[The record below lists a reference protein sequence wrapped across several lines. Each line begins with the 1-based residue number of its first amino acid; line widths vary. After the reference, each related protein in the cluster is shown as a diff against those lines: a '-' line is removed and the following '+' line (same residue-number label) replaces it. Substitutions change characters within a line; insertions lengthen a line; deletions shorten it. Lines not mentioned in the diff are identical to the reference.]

1 MINTI
6 EQHRQKIE
14 ELQNK
19 KNNMDTEK
27 RKLQIKEE
35 IENKK
40 NSIDVKLDEFAKN
53 LDNDEMKKKL
63 TEEMTSLNEEIKT
76 A

>member
-1 MINTI
+1 MNNIK
-6 EQHRQKIE
+6 QKIE

-27 RKLQIKEE
+27 RKLQLKEE
-35 IENKK
+35 INNKK

-63 TEEMTSLNEEIKT
+63 TEEMTNLNAEIKQ